1 MLNFPLA
8 FFQRRWNVT
17 NPCLLAFA
25 QGYVVLA
32 FELSLK
38 YLPPPRWNVTSFDS
52 QGGGASISGTAN
64 FTNCNISS
72 NHADEE
78 VKSSSF

>member
-32 FELSLK
+32 FETPITLSFGTNLTVVHPSHKELK
-38 YLPPPRWNVTSFDS
+38 
-52 QGGGASISGTAN
+52 
-64 FTNCNISS
+64 
-72 NHADEE
+72 
-78 VKSSSF
+78 